1 MGARRLM
8 MNYVERERL
17 ILAPYALASAAS
29 AGREHPEPA
38 HPWRSPFQRDRD
50 RIIHSAAY
58 RRLAHKTQVFTGDL
72 GDYHRTR
79 LTHTLEVAS
88 VARTL
93 ARALALNEDLVEAL
107 ALAHDVGHP
116 PFGHAGEALLNE
128 RLRHVGGFNHNAQAV
143 RIFTRLEERY
153 PEFPGLNLSQE
164 VLAGQRRRAEKGA
177 ATEQPPLEVQ
187 VVDAADSVAYDAH
200 DADDA
205 LVLGM
210 ITPAE
215 LSQTEKWRRA
225 TARVAQRYANLSAD
239 AHRRCVIHELLD
251 WQVSDLHTAAKARL
265 AERGIDSLADV
276 RRSPLLAAPSS
287 EMAELKREFQALL
300 FRQVYRHP
308 RVLTH
313 RAEAIAALDEL
324 YQRHL
329 LTVDELSPPYRQ
341 IASEE
346 GPERAVAD
354 YLSSLTDRAVLSP
367 WRRAQ
372 REPG

>member
-1 MGARRLM
+1 MHYA
-8 MNYVERERL
+8 EREQL
-17 ILAPYALASAAS
+17 ILAPYALSSAAS
-29 AGREHPEPA
+29 KGREHAEPV
-38 HPWRSPFQRDRD
+38 HPYRSPFQRDRD

-93 ARALALNEDLVEAL
+93 ARALAVNEDLVEAL

-116 PFGHAGEALLNE
+116 PFGHAGEELLSE

-153 PEFPGLNLSQE
+153 PEFPGLNLSHE

-187 VVDAADSVAYDAH
+187 LVDAADSVAYDAH

-205 LVLGM
+205 LVLEM
-210 ITPAE
+210 ITPEE
-215 LSQTEKWRRA
+215 LALTGLWRRA
-225 TARVAQRYANLSAD
+225 TARVDKRYTNLAAD

-251 WQVSDLHTAAKARL
+251 WQVSDLHAATKARI
-265 AERGIDSLADV
+265 AEQGIESLADV
-276 RRSPLLAAPSS
+276 QCRPLLAAPSH
-287 EMAELKREFQALL
+287 EMAELKREFQSLL

-313 RAEAIAALDEL
+313 RTEAIAALDDL

-329 LTVDELSPPYRQ
+329 LAADELAPPYQ
-341 IASEE
+341 QVAVEA

-354 YLSSLTDRAVLSP
+354 YLSSLTDRAVLAP

-372 REPG
+372 RDIG